1 MGKNN
6 IELLA
11 LAKKH
16 LGQGGAVFR
25 KYCGMTGGAWCCAY
39 VTYMFHE
46 GDDSPLF
53 YGGKKVVYCPTA
65 IQWCR
70 AHLAQIPIYL
80 ALPMDIIFFD
90 WNANNVPDHIGFV
103 RERKTDQDVYT
114 IEGNTS
120 GGIVAE
126 KTRPNKYVLGCFRP
140 AFKANFDTS
149 KALVIDG
156 YFGYNSIACLQKA
169 LKKLGYYTDAIDG
182 ILGKN
187 TVKALQKLVGVA
199 QDGSWGIKTSKAVQS
214 KLCGFKGK
222 DVDGAFGAKSVK
234 ALQTWINKQNA
245 KTKTG
250 ADKIV
255 DKAKELAW
263 PAGTAESKYAYKGGA
278 PTAKF
283 KTALNKIYPNR
294 KSWGDAPKVGCA
306 CDVYTGVVLNST
318 GIVSDYPRG
327 ANEQIKY
334 TNKNLQRLVYRN
346 VTPYSVSRYGD
357 VVIYYKKKD
366 GSSKHTV
373 IRGDG
378 VLYEA
383 QLKLTYGH
391 VNKAM
396 KTKLNVKRPYVV
408 ILRAK

>member
-1 MGKNN
+1 M
-6 IELLA
+6 
-11 LAKKH
+11 
-16 LGQGGAVFR
+16 
-25 KYCGMTGGAWCCAY
+25 
-39 VTYMFHE
+39 
-46 GDDSPLF
+46 
-53 YGGKKVVYCPTA
+53 
-65 IQWCR
+65 
-70 AHLAQIPIYL
+70 
-80 ALPMDIIFFD
+80 
-90 WNANNVPDHIGFV
+90 
-103 RERKTDQDVYT
+103 
-114 IEGNTS
+114 
-120 GGIVAE
+120 AE

-169 LKKLGYYTDAIDG
+169 LKKRGYYSEAIDG

-187 TVKALQKLVGVA
+187 TVKGLQKIASALTGIKLA
-199 QDGSWGIKTSKAVQS
+199 YDGSWGIATSKAVQ
-214 KLCGFKGK
+214 KMIGTT
-222 DVDGAFGAKSVK
+222 VDGAFGAKSVK

-391 VNKAM
+391 VNPSM